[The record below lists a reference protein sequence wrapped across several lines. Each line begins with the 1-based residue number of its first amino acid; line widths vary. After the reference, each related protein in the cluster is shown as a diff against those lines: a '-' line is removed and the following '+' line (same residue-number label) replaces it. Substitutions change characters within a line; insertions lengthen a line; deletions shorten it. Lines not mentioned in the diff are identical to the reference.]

1 MEIKISKNC
10 GNSPKM
16 QRIIELNKYYA
27 ESNIKKILSFFA
39 DDIQWH
45 IGEDVLLIGIKDV
58 SSYLTNKLQG
68 KNARGLTLE
77 YVLSHG
83 KLAAANGKITYENE
97 PILFS
102 DFYEFTSASSSS
114 KIKRITSSSR

>member
-1 MEIKISKNC
+1 MEIKISRNC

-16 QRIIELNKYYA
+16 QRVIELNKYYA
-27 ESNIKKILSFFA
+27 ASNIQKILTFLA
-39 DDIQWH
+39 DDVQWR
-45 IGEDVLLIGIKDV
+45 IGEDVFLIGIKDV
-58 SSYLTNKLQG
+58 SSYLNKKLQD
-68 KNARGLTLE
+68 KNADGLTLE

-83 KLAAANGKITYENE
+83 KLAAAHGKLTYENE
-97 PILFS
+97 AILFS